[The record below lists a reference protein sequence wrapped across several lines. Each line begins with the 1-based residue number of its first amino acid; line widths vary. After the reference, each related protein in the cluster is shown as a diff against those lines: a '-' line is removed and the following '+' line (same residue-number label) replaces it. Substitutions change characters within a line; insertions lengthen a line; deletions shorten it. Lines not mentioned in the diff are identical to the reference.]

1 MCYCGYT
8 EVEQI
13 PKDEECTDRN
23 TADPL
28 RQHFSDALLGLPV
41 GSDVVDTTRSELQ
54 DYPSATVYISHIQT
68 HNFWN
73 IFVSILSE
81 YCDHYF

>member
-1 MCYCGYT
+1 MQSLT
-8 EVEQI
+8 LSVNSVLKKRHAI
-13 PKDEECTDRN
+13 
-23 TADPL
+23 
-28 RQHFSDALLGLPV
+28 GLPV
-41 GSDVVDTTRSELQ
+41 GSDVVATTRSELQ

-68 HNFWN
+68 HNLWN